1 MNNYDNMVDKVDDL
15 LLNGEQRELE
25 YEGDFEQRQT
35 PRFEIADDLMQ
46 IDTT

>member
-1 MNNYDNMVDKVDDL
+1 MVDKVDDL

-25 YEGDFEQRQT
+25 YDGGFDQRQD
-35 PRFEIADDLMQ
+35 RGSGMEEMDQMDDLMQ